1 MPRVRKILFIALTA
15 GIIGWCW
22 RNRGW
27 FLGLWV
33 MRHAND

>member
-1 MPRVRKILFIALTA
+1 MSRAQKITVLALTA

-22 RNRGW
+22 KNRGW
-27 FLGLWV
+27 FLGQWA